1 MSYVIE
7 YQDKMGRRFRAVV
20 AMLPHC
26 IREKKAELRAQGYS
40 IVGY

>member
-20 AMLPHC
+20 AALPAC
-26 IREKKAELRAQGYS
+26 IKAKQNELRSLGYF
-40 IVGY
+40 VV

>member
-1 MSYVIE
+1 MSYIIE
-7 YQDKMGRRFRAVV
+7 YQDKMGRRFQAVV

-26 IREKKAELRAQGYS
+26 IREKKAELRAQGFS